1 MICNALSWDGVL
13 GRFPIRGRGIG
24 PIGSVAFDYT
34 LRVTG
39 DGHPSPRP
47 AIFHYGERVM
57 HIFTLLFRLLV
68 FQLGML
74 CLSLPCYAERAEP
87 VQYHPIVG
95 LSGGFNATAGFL
107 GSGGQTFNLTLPAIQ
122 IDLAAPVGGM
132 KTTGEV
138 FLLPAP
144 VTAAQLA
151 WEPVAGGYVARVQV
165 SAEQA
170 KRLRLHVILLDG
182 PTALQFRVQG
192 NMDATPLGPVTPAA
206 TDGNAL
212 WLPVTDGNA
221 ATLEIF
227 AGGANP
233 PAATGLMLDAVNVI
247 VADVTGGNAGG
258 IVAKLL
264 GYVNQPEYDFACFAD
279 NANYAGLAQAASATA
294 KINFINNGKSY
305 ICSGTLLN
313 DKGNTQTPWFAT
325 ANHCLPTQAVADTVT
340 FEWFF
345 QATQCGGK
353 TQDPRYAQTYG
364 GAVLLYTDVTLEP
377 SFLKLNRLPPSGVF
391 LSGWDT
397 RITAG
402 EEVWGVHHPKGDHT
416 MVSHGKVDALG
427 KTIIDADTGTRHV
440 LNVVTFDQGGIEKGS
455 SGSGLFAIAS
465 GVAYWKGGV
474 FGGPDDY
481 QIGAYSDFPSYYS
494 NIKQWLENTSTPT
507 GTLSVTAT
515 PSFVTYP
522 NPSVVRWAAPGATSC
537 TVSINGSAPFAIP
550 VSGSATVTPFVS
562 TTYTISCTA
571 TAGTSSKAVKV
582 SVNSLKMAT
591 CLLDWAEKTYPG
603 LFSPA
608 GTALQIASP
617 YMYRYYPNTG
627 AYLGISTVD
636 MHLYSQGPDGV
647 LQHQGNMVPWL
658 IRAACL

>member
-1 MICNALSWDGVL
+1 
-13 GRFPIRGRGIG
+13 
-24 PIGSVAFDYT
+24 
-34 LRVTG
+34 
-39 DGHPSPRP
+39 
-47 AIFHYGERVM
+47 M
-57 HIFTLLFRLLV
+57 HTFTLLFRLLV

-74 CLSLPCYAERAEP
+74 CLSMPCYAERAEP
-87 VQYHPIVG
+87 MQYHPIVG
-95 LSGGFNATAGFL
+95 LSGRVNATAAFL
-107 GSGGQTFNLTLPAIQ
+107 GSGGQAFDLTLPAIQ
-122 IDLAAPVGGM
+122 IDLATPVRGM
-132 KTTGEV
+132 QTTGEV
-138 FLLPAP
+138 FSLPAP

-165 SAEQA
+165 LAEQA
-170 KRLRLHVILLDG
+170 KRLRLRLIIPDG
-182 PTALQFRVQG
+182 SAAFQFRVQG
-192 NMDATPLGPVTPAA
+192 NLDATPLGPVSLAA
-206 TDGNAL
+206 ADGNAL

-233 PAATGLMLDAVNVI
+233 PAATGLTLDAVNVI

-258 IVAKLL
+258 FVAKLL
-264 GYVNQPEYDFACFAD
+264 GYARQPEYDLACFAD
-279 NANYAGLAQAASATA
+279 NANYAGLTQAAKATA
-294 KINFINNGKSY
+294 KINFIISGKSY
-305 ICSGTLLN
+305 ICTGTLLN

-325 ANHCLPTQAVADTVT
+325 ANHCLPDQATASTAS

-353 TQDPRYAQTYG
+353 TQDSRYAQTSG
-364 GAVLLYTDVTLEP
+364 GALLLYTDVKLEP

-397 RITAG
+397 RITVG
-402 EEVWGVHHPKGDHT
+402 DEVWGVHHPVGDHT

-427 KTIIDADTGTRHV
+427 KTIINVDTNAQHF
-440 LNVVTFDQGGIEKGS
+440 LNLVTFDRGGIEGGS
-455 SGSGLFAIAS
+455 SGSGLFTIAS
-465 GVAYWKGGV
+465 GVAYWKGSL

-481 QIGAYSDFPSYYS
+481 QIAAYSDFPSYYS
-494 NIKQWLENTSTPT
+494 NIKQWLDNTSTPT

-550 VSGSATVTPFVS
+550 VSGSARVTPFVS

-582 SVNSLKMAT
+582 SVNSLQMAT

-603 LFSPA
+603 FFSPA
-608 GTALQIASP
+608 GTALQVASP
-617 YMYRYYPNTG
+617 YVYRYYPNTG

-658 IRAACL
+658 IRSACL

>member
-39 DGHPSPRP
+39 DAHPSPRP

-294 KINFINNGKSY
+294 KVHFIQGGRSY
-305 ICSGTLLN
+305 ICSGTLLA
-313 DKGNTQTPWFAT
+313 DKGGTRTPWFAT
-325 ANHCLPTQAVADTVT
+325 ANHCLPDQATASTAS

-345 QATQCGGK
+345 QATSCRGRA
-353 TQDPRYAQTYG
+353 QDSRYAQTYG
-364 GAVLLYTDVTLEP
+364 GAQLLYTNFKLEP
-377 SFLKLNRLPPSGVF
+377 AFLRLNRQPPSDVAF
-391 LSGWDT
+391 MGWDT
-397 RITAG
+397 SIQKG
-402 EEVWGVHHPKGDHT
+402 DLVWAVHHPGGDHT
-416 MVSHGKVDALG
+416 MASEGRVTAILQ
-427 KTIIDADTGTRHV
+427 TEIDASQGGTHLLDSV
-440 LNVVTFDQGGIEKGS
+440 SFSYGGIEDGS
-455 SGSGLFAIAS
+455 SGSGLFGAS
-465 GVAYWKGGV
+465 NGSLYWKGTL
-474 FGGPDDY
+474 FGGPESNY
-481 QIGAYSDFPSYYS
+481 QVGSYSHLQSYYD
-494 NIKQWLENTSTPT
+494 NIKRWLENTTPYQ
-507 GTLSVTAT
+507 
-515 PSFVTYP
+515 PSGV
-522 NPSVVRWAAPGATSC
+522 SC
-537 TVSINGSAPFAIP
+537 LFN
-550 VSGSATVTPFVS
+550 
-562 TTYTISCTA
+562 
-571 TAGTSSKAVKV
+571 
-582 SVNSLKMAT
+582 
-591 CLLDWAEKTYPG
+591 WAETNYSD

-608 GTALQIASP
+608 GANNQLTTP
-617 YMYRYYPNTG
+617 YTFRYYGGTN
-627 AYLGISTVD
+627 AYLGVSALDNHVYY
-636 MHLYSQGPDGV
+636 LGPDNVMRDEGT
-647 LQHQGNMVPWL
+647 LSYWL
-658 IRAACL
+658 SESSCQ